1 MEKRRP
7 STPSD
12 VPAEQVRERT
22 ELVENKFN
30 EVRCLKICKQSV
42 FDREKKRLA
51 LEVQLSQTGE
61 QLQQLGA
68 AAARSDRPGV
78 GSGGEAKGG
87 TAVSD
92 GLEARGATVRLSSV
106 AEAEDQHH

>member
-1 MEKRRP
+1 M
-7 STPSD
+7 
-12 VPAEQVRERT
+12 RERT

-68 AAARSDRPGV
+68 AAAMSDRPRV
-78 GSGGEAKGG
+78 RSGGEARGG
-87 TAVSD
+87 AVVSD
-92 GLEARGATVRLSSV
+92 GLEARGATVRF
-106 AEAEDQHH
+106 

>member
-1 MEKRRP
+1 M
-7 STPSD
+7 
-12 VPAEQVRERT
+12 RERT

-42 FDREKKRLA
+42 FDRENKRLA

-78 GSGGEAKGG
+78 GSGGEARGS
-87 TAVSD
+87 TVVSD
-92 GLEARGATVRLSSV
+92 GLEARGATVRFWSV
-106 AEAEDQHH
+106 AGAEDQRH